1 MKRANGR
8 DPLAYSARY
17 RADKARQGEIVLK
30 SPAQRVI
37 FVAGLAA
44 AIAVA
49 LALAFLRY

>member
-8 DPLAYSARY
+8 DPFAHAYP
-17 RADKARQGEIVLK
+17 ADKARQAEIILK
-30 SPAQRVI
+30 SPTQRVI

-49 LALAFLRY
+49 VAVAFLRY